1 MAEGILHLLGYRD
14 GDVEPSSPC
23 EYGVYN
29 LTGSGPVESWAA
41 IAERVF
47 DIANGNG
54 AAVEPVSTADYY
66 AAAEGPI
73 APRPGRSDLDLSK
86 IAAAGFEPD
95 IANGNGA
102 AVEPVSTADYYAAA
116 EGPIAPRPGRSDLDL
131 SKIAAAGF
139 EPRDWTEELG
149 EYMAGLL

>member
-1 MAEGILHLLGYRD
+1 M
-14 GDVEPSSPC
+14 
-23 EYGVYN
+23 
-29 LTGSGPVESWAA
+29 ESWAA

-86 IAAAGFEPD
+86 IAAAGFEP
-95 IANGNGA
+95 
-102 AVEPVSTADYYAAA
+102 
-116 EGPIAPRPGRSDLDL
+116 
-131 SKIAAAGF
+131 
-139 EPRDWTEELG
+139 RDWTEEVG